1 MKYLALNI
9 DFETNELS
17 SLEKIIEAANPCSFV
32 IKSISEQSGSEEI
45 YETRPGEMRLWD
57 KCTLTAF
64 FALDQ
69 DIKSLRKDLFRFDSK
84 ISERVTIEFVDF
96 ENLTGTDAEAEI
108 DKEIG
113 ERLRLRSKKFKIHHI
128 DHPDSFTV
136 YMDPGLAFGSGRHA
150 TTELCLQWLAENELR
165 SKKIM
170 DYGCGSGILGIAA
183 SAMGASSTCVD
194 YDDQALVATSQNAE
208 FNDLTSSNLVVEHS
222 SKFDFELHKQ
232 CFDVVV
238 ANILARPLMDLAEQ
252 LRSLMAKEGTL
263 ILSGILEDQIDV
275 VQASYSR
282 LNFREPLIRDGWV
295 RLEAI
300 EE

>member
-17 SLEKIIEAANPCSFV
+17 SLEKIIEAANPFSLV

-57 KCTLTAF
+57 NCTLTAF
-64 FALDQ
+64 FSLDQ
-69 DIKSLRKDLFRFDSK
+69 DIKTLRKDLFRYDSA
-84 ISERVTIEFVDF
+84 ISDRVSIEFVDL
-96 ENLTGTDAEAEI
+96 EDSAATEAEAEI

-113 ERLRLRSKKFKIHHI
+113 ARLRLRSKKFKTDHI
-128 DHPDSFTV
+128 DYTDIFTV

-150 TTELCLQWLAENELR
+150 TTELCLQWLAEKELR
-165 SKKIM
+165 SKKIL

-183 SAMGASSTCVD
+183 SVMGATSTCVD

-208 FNDLTSSNLVVEHS
+208 FNGLTSSNLVVEHS
-222 SKFDFELHKQ
+222 SKFDCELHKQ
-232 CFDVVV
+232 YFDVVV
-238 ANILARPLMDLAEQ
+238 ANILARPLMDLADQ
-252 LRSLMAKEGTL
+252 LRSLMAKEGTI
-263 ILSGILEDQIDV
+263 ILSGILEDQIDI
-275 VQASYSR
+275 VQDSYSGLR
-282 LNFREPLIRDGWV
+282 FGEPFIRDGWV